1 MSVGALLL
9 SAARLGISVFKQE
22 QERAIRSFVGGS
34 DVFVSL
40 PTGYGK
46 SACFGSLPV
55 MFDSLRRVPDG
66 TSIVLVISP
75 LKSLMKDQVASFC
88 RKGLSAVFVGGERMD
103 EATKTAL
110 LAGKVQLIFSSPEQ
124 VLQNLQWREML
135 RLPVYQQNLVA
146 LVVDEAHCVKDW

>member
-1 MSVGALLL
+1 MQFETQPYAPLFLHDVCRWST
-9 SAARLGISVFKQE
+9 AARLGISVFKQE
-22 QERAIRSFVGGS
+22 QERAIRLSVGGS

-88 RKGLSAVFVGGERMD
+88 RKGL
-103 EATKTAL
+103 KAL
-110 LAGKVQLIFSSPEQ
+110 SHGHL
-124 VLQNLQWREML
+124 
-135 RLPVYQQNLVA
+135 
-146 LVVDEAHCVKDW
+146 DAH